1 MGGRLSRLID
11 IFIPGKHRA
20 MTLVITALAAVFMVS
35 GLGSRIMDAHDS
47 FAKTDRL
54 AAVSLILSGVAD
66 DALPVTML
74 DVNDATRQAW
84 KSQGATPHAALAQL
98 VRIAS
103 ANGAKGVL
111 LDFDLT
117 SDVPGVAGDP
127 VLLSVLENYPADA
140 PVLMLVRRI
149 GFARAVSDGGE
160 AELLAAST
168 TASPY
173 DAAAAA
179 KPNIVWVTTLNDI
192 GADRTVRRIRMWQ
205 TVCDGASGTA
215 YPSAALVTAARL
227 TDGTNHQAALNTF
240 LAERVAEDCGQRI
253 LNTANW
259 PPMRQP
265 SAQLPYVF
273 GDNAASPALL
283 KIKSGGKKT
292 VVLRRISAEKLV
304 SHADGRA
311 EIAGEV
317 DRDPFAG
324 RVAIIGASYTESSDV
339 HQTPLGAMPGSI
351 ILANSIVQAQKLAET
366 VPASAFVR
374 NLLAL
379 EVFLI
384 FAVIVRYFV
393 GVVAL
398 IGIGVISVVS
408 LIIISRLF
416 GFESGFNTVGV
427 AITGFALF
435 KLIDALGY
443 IFLDIPKRGWRAL
456 MKP

>member
-1 MGGRLSRLID
+1 MRARLSRLID
-11 IFIPGKHRA
+11 FFIPGKHRT

-35 GLGSRIMDAHDS
+35 GVGSKIMNAHDS

-54 AAVSLILSGVAD
+54 AAISLILSGVSG
-66 DALPVTML
+66 DALPVTLL

-84 KSQGATPHAALAQL
+84 KSPGATPHAALAEL
-98 VRIAS
+98 IRIAS
-103 ANGAKGVL
+103 SNGAKGIL

-117 SDVPGVAGDP
+117 AEVPGAAGDP
-127 VLLSVLENYPADA
+127 ALLALLEGYPATA
-140 PVLMLVRRI
+140 PLLMLVRKI
-149 GFARAVSDGGE
+149 GFAKAVSEGGD
-160 AELLAAST
+160 AGLLAASA

-173 DAAAAA
+173 DAAAAG

-192 GADRTVRRIRMWQ
+192 DSDRTVRRIRLWQ
-205 TVCDGASGTA
+205 TVCDGASGVG

-227 TDGTNHQAALNTF
+227 IDGKNHEADLEAF
-240 LAERVAEDCGQRI
+240 LAARVAEDCGKRVQD
-253 LNTANW
+253 APDW
-259 PPMRQP
+259 PPMRQQ

-273 GDNAASPALL
+273 GDDASSPALL
-283 KIKSGGKKT
+283 RIESAGKKT
-292 VVLRRISAEKLV
+292 VVLRRIGADRLV
-304 SHADGRA
+304 SHADGKA
-311 EIAGEV
+311 AIAGEV
-317 DRDPFAG
+317 DRDPFEG

-339 HQTPLGAMPGSI
+339 HETPLGTMPGSI
-351 ILANSIVQAQKLAET
+351 ILANSIVQAEKLAET

-393 GVVAL
+393 GVAAL

-416 GFESGFNTVGV
+416 GFESGFSTVGV

-435 KLIDALGY
+435 KLIDALGH
-443 IFLDIPKRGWRAL
+443 IALDIPKRGWRAF
-456 MKP
+456 MKA